1 MHTPMIFPTS
11 LIQQDTTQVE
21 PGTAT
26 AYDSVWAD
34 PIPTQTASGFEQV
47 MLSHDK
53 LYVVLGVV
61 LLIWFGLIFF
71 ILYTDR
77 KLDRL
82 ERKLDAH
89 IPEQQDVL

>member
-1 MHTPMIFPTS
+1 MNPATIA
-11 LIQQDTTQVE
+11 QQDTTQVQT
-21 PGTAT
+21 GMTT

-34 PIPTQTASGFEQV
+34 PTIPTQSASGFEQV

-77 KLDRL
+77 KLSRL

-89 IPEQQDVL
+89 IPEKQDVM

>member
-1 MHTPMIFPTS
+1 MNPALTA
-11 LIQQDTTQVE
+11 QQDTTQVQT
-21 PGTAT
+21 GTPT

-34 PIPTQTASGFEQV
+34 QIPTQSASGFEQV

-77 KLDRL
+77 KLTRL

-89 IPEQQDVL
+89 IPEKQDVL